1 MNTSTTEHSQHT
13 EYSEIIIIGA
23 GPAGLTCARILAQ
36 AGRQVVVIER
46 KNQPGPKVCA
56 GGITWNGFL
65 RHVPPQILQRTFPE
79 QHIITP
85 WQHVCVREEQP
96 IIATVDRSELG
107 SWMSDQA
114 MQAGARIL
122 TQTKVLHISDDRV
135 VVQNQNQRREIR
147 YSFLIGA
154 DGANSAVR
162 RYLGLPTRSLGIA
175 LNAMLPIH
183 RQAMEWHLCP
193 GYFRHG
199 YGWIFPHKDAISVGA
214 YIESGKLST
223 QTLKCN
229 LMAWAREQG
238 IIIPPHMIKA
248 GRINFD
254 YCGHMFDRIFLVGEA
269 AGFASGLTGEGI
281 YPAIVSARCV
291 AHEMLGHK
299 AKSDE
304 IKSLIRQQQRHSRM
318 LKLAGGHPILGEVLT
333 NALVLMLR
341 MRLLRFNTLE
351 LTE

>member
-1 MNTSTTEHSQHT
+1 MTEHIEHT

-36 AGRQVVVIER
+36 AGRQVVLIER
-46 KNQPGPKVCA
+46 KKQPGPKVCA

-65 RHVPPQILQRTFPE
+65 RHVPQQILQRTFPE

-85 WQHVCVREEQP
+85 WQHVYVREEQP
-96 IIATVDRSELG
+96 IIATVDRAELG
-107 SWMSDQA
+107 SWMSEKA
-114 MQAGARIL
+114 IQAGARIL
-122 TQTKVLHISDDRV
+122 TQTKALHISDDRV
-135 VVQNQNQRREIR
+135 VVQSQNQRRDIR

-154 DGANSAVR
+154 DGANSMVR
-162 RYLGLPTRSLGIA
+162 RYLNLPARFVGVA
-175 LNAMLPIH
+175 LNAMLPM
-183 RQAMEWHLCP
+183 RREAMEWHLCP
-193 GYFRHG
+193 RYFRHG

-229 LMAWAREQG
+229 LMDWAREQG
-238 IIIPPHMIKA
+238 IIIPPHMIRA

-254 YCGHMFDRIFLVGEA
+254 YCGHMFGRISLIGEA

-291 AHEMLGHK
+291 AHTLLGYK
-299 AKSDE
+299 AQSGE
-304 IKSLIRQQQRHSRM
+304 IKNLIKHQQRHSRM
-318 LKLAGGHPILGEVLT
+318 LKLAGRHPILGGVLT
-333 NALVLMLR
+333 NALILMLR
-341 MRLLRFNTLE
+341 MRLIRFNTLE